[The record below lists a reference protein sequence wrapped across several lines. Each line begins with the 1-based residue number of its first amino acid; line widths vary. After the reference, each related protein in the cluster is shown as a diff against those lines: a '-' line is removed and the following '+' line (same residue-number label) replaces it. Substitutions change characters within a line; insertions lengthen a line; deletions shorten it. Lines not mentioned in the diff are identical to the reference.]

1 MVYTNFTI
9 QNERATRNIF
19 TQLHAFLLD
28 EIVASG
34 TSGLNLRIFHYF
46 FETAFSIYIYIYAYI
61 YIFHCSSACFII
73 YIFIFIYLQGD
84 SKRWT
89 QFRGSIFQN

>member
-46 FETAFSIYIYIYAYI
+46 FETAFSIYIYMHIYISLQQRVFYYIHIYI
-61 YIFHCSSACFII
+61 YI
-73 YIFIFIYLQGD
+73 YLFTG
-84 SKRWT
+84 
-89 QFRGSIFQN
+89 

>member
-61 YIFHCSSACFII
+61 YISLQQRVFYYIHI
-73 YIFIFIYLQGD
+73 YIYLFTG
-84 SKRWT
+84 
-89 QFRGSIFQN
+89 